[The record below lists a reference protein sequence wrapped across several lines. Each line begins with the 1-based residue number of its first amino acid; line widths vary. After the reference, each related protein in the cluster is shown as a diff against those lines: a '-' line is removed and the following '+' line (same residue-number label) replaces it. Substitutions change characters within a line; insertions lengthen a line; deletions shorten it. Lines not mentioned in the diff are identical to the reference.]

1 MTRDQVDTMLSEYRK
16 CKGRCGYLEKRL
28 PELELEI
35 EQEKARL
42 IPDAAQESP
51 SMEPGMPHGSGV
63 GNPVEK
69 IVLRYADG
77 FLPDEIREMVDSYR
91 DMKAELAQGQR
102 VIRYVDAWLEGLAER
117 ERWII
122 IHKVIDSEYSW
133 REVICMYRLQYG
145 EEYSRD
151 ALKRIK
157 ERAMEKIYSFAA

>member
-1 MTRDQVDTMLSEYRK
+1 MTHEQVDAMLAEYRESV
-16 CKGRCGYLEKRL
+16 GRCGYLEKRI
-28 PELELEI
+28 PELAAEI

-42 IPDAAQESP
+42 IQEAAQESP

-77 FLPDEIREMVDSYR
+77 FLPDEIRGMDKELRELR
-91 DMKAELAQGQR
+91 DEYARRQR
-102 VIRYVDAWLEGLAER
+102 VIQYVDAWLQGLNER
-117 ERWII
+117 EKWII
-122 IHKVIDSEYSW
+122 IHKVVDVEYSW

-157 ERAMEKIYSFAA
+157 ERALEKIYKFAA